1 MTVDE
6 ANHANT
12 VGSSWRRVVSLLE
25 QDHRVSPRQRGFVI
39 LAQAQGLIG
48 STLLVAVPNELTR
61 EVLQTQVKEALDDA
75 LHNVF
80 SEDIRCAIDVD
91 TDLVPIHEEPE
102 PAVEPAF
109 APDKVNVAA
118 DPLTL
123 PEIVYVLGAGMAV
136 LVKFRPV
143 MEPLLMVAEAVE
155 GVNV

>member
-75 LHNVF
+75 LHSVF

-91 TDLVPIHEEPE
+91 TDLVPGPSATMLLAGIA
-102 PAVEPAF
+102 AVG
-109 APDKVNVAA
+109 
-118 DPLTL
+118 PLRRRRN
-123 PEIVYVLGAGMAV
+123 P
-136 LVKFRPV
+136 R
-143 MEPLLMVAEAVE
+143 
-155 GVNV
+155 

>member
-61 EVLQTQVKEALDDA
+61 EVLQTQVKDALDDA

-80 SEDIRCAIDVD
+80 SEDIRCAMRRPALAFGTGPRGSHEVD
-91 TDLVPIHEEPE
+91 CPSGGGLRI
-102 PAVEPAF
+102 
-109 APDKVNVAA
+109 AA
-118 DPLTL
+118 SD
-123 PEIVYVLGAGMAV
+123 E
-136 LVKFRPV
+136 R
-143 MEPLLMVAEAVE
+143 
-155 GVNV
+155 